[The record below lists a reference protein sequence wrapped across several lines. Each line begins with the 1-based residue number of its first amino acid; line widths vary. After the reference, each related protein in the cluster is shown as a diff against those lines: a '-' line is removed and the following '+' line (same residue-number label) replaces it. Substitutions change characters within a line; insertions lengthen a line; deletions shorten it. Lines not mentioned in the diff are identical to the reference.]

1 MDEKY
6 DNEIAYS
13 YDDYLKSMEDDWEE
27 WLEDDI
33 YEETKIQEMF
43 EMEDRIMNREILDAK
58 NLTLEKTLEL
68 VDYIWQGN
76 KLIPVEMIE
85 GE

>member
-13 YDDYLKSMEDDWEE
+13 YDNYLKSMEDDWEE
-27 WLEDDI
+27 WLQDDI

>member
-43 EMEDRIMNREILDAK
+43 EMEDRIMNREILDANK
-58 NLTLEKTLEL
+58 LTLEQTIEL
-68 VDYIWQGN
+68 IDYIWQGN
-76 KLIPVEMIE
+76 KLIPAEMIV